1 MRWFE
6 LDKLY
11 IKRIDIEK
19 VRQLKNVA
27 LDISTDNLKHL
38 IFTGRN
44 GSGKTSLLN
53 AISIYLNNIVSNE
66 RIEIYTHQY
75 NSAQVAL
82 GYEKNTNE
90 KVLEYTSRLNNAIN
104 MLKELKQGLTLEFNH
119 TSKEIL
125 YSFKNGEF
133 VVAYYK
139 AEREFKAIEPKHVEK
154 VVLLDQYKIDA
165 TPKDNFIKYI
175 VDLKVT
181 EALAKTANKGEQAKT
196 IASWFEKLESL
207 LQDIYADKSLK
218 LIFDMDT
225 FNFTIHQDGR
235 DPYGFNTMSS
245 GYAAVFDIVLD
256 LIMRMESKTKKTF
269 NFNLPGIVLID
280 EIETHLH
287 LELQKR
293 ILPILTTI
301 FPNIQF
307 IISTHSPFVLNALD
321 NVVIYDLEKKLLVN
335 NGLTDLP
342 YDGIVEGYFDSDKLS
357 QELRNKFDRYKIL
370 VNKKEITDDD
380 FAEVQKLELYLDEI
394 PDYLALPVTTE
405 YEMLKKNFRS
415 RGDL

>member
-1 MRWFE
+1 M
-6 LDKLY
+6 DKIFLKK
-11 IKRIDIEK
+11 ITIDK
-19 VRQLKNVA
+19 VRHLNNIV
-27 LDISTDNLKHL
+27 LNISDSEMKHI
-38 IFTGRN
+38 IFTGKN
-44 GSGKTSLLN
+44 GSGKTSLLE
-53 AISIYLNNIVSNE
+53 AIAGFVYSMTIGVYIESCRNSIDRVKKRLENKKN
-66 RIEIYTHQY
+66 T
-75 NSAQVAL
+75 SAETLRLQREL
-82 GYEKNTNE
+82 EGYENGLK
-90 KVLEYTSRLNNAIN
+90 EYTRGVDLV
-104 MLKELKQGLTLEFNH
+104 FNH
-119 TSKEIL
+119 SHLEIL
-125 YSFKNGEF
+125 NSFSNGNF
-133 VVAYYK
+133 ITAYYK
-139 AEREFKAIEPKHVEK
+139 AERIFKAPEPKHVEK
-154 VVLLDQYKIDA
+154 VSLGVTHTIDT
-165 TPKDNFIKYI
+165 TPKSNFIKYI

-181 EALAKTANKGEQAKT
+181 EALAKTANKDEQAKT
-196 IASWFEKLESL
+196 IAFWFEKLEGL

-225 FNFTIHQDGR
+225 FNFTIHQNGR
-235 DPYGFNTMSS
+235 EPYGFNTMSS
-245 GYAAVFDIVLD
+245 GYAAVFDVVLD
-256 LIMRMESKTKKTF
+256 LIMRMESQTKKTF

-301 FPNIQF
+301 FPNVQF

-321 NVVIYDLEKKLLVN
+321 NVVIYDLEKNLFVN

-357 QELRNKFDRYKIL
+357 QELRNKFDRYKLL
-370 VNKKEITDDD
+370 VSKEKITDDD

-394 PDYLALPVTTE
+394 PDYLALPITTE

>member
-1 MRWFE
+1 M
-6 LDKLY
+6 DKIF
-11 IKRIDIEK
+11 IKKIKIEK
-19 VRQLKNVA
+19 VRHLSNIV
-27 LDISTDNLKHL
+27 LDISDSELKHI
-38 IFTGRN
+38 IFTGKN
-44 GSGKTSLLN
+44 GSGKTSLLE
-53 AISIYLNNIVSNE
+53 AIAGFMYRITIGTYIESCRNSIADVKRRLENKKNTPAEVVRLQRKLE
-66 RIEIYTHQY
+66 
-75 NSAQVAL
+75 
-82 GYEKNTNE
+82 GYENGL
-90 KVLEYTSRLNNAIN
+90 LEYTKGVDLIFNYSHLEVLNSFSSG
-104 MLKELKQGLTLEFNH
+104 ELVT
-119 TSKEIL
+119 
-125 YSFKNGEF
+125 
-133 VVAYYK
+133 AYYK
-139 AEREFKAIEPKHVEK
+139 AERIFKASEPKHVEK
-154 VVLLDQYKIDA
+154 VSMGTNHTIDSA
-165 TPKDNFIKYI
+165 PKSNFIKYI

-181 EALAKTANKGEQAKT
+181 EALAKAANKNEQANL
-196 IASWFEKLESL
+196 IASWFEKLEGL

-235 DPYGFNTMSS
+235 EPYGFNTMSS

-256 LIMRMESKTKKTF
+256 LIMRMESQTKKTF
-269 NFNLPGIVLID
+269 KFNLPGIVLID

-301 FPNIQF
+301 FPNVQF

-321 NVVIYDLEKKLLVN
+321 NVVIYDLEKKLFVN

-357 QELRNKFDRYKIL
+357 QELRNKFDRYKML
-370 VNKKEITDDD
+370 VGKKEITDDD
-380 FAEVQKLELYLDEI
+380 FAEVQKLEFYLDEI
-394 PDYLALPVTTE
+394 PDYLALDVTTE

>member
-1 MRWFE
+1 M
-6 LDKLY
+6 
-11 IKRIDIEK
+11 IKIGK
-19 VRQLKNVA
+19 VRHLE
-27 LDISTDNLKHL
+27 DITLRIANDKLKHL
-38 IFTGRN
+38 IFTGKN
-44 GSGKTSLLN
+44 GSGKTSVLE
-53 AISIYLNNIVSNE
+53 AISGYIDNITSDISLERCLECKKKLENTLKRTNN
-66 RIEIYTHQY
+66 
-75 NSAQVAL
+75 NSKKRRL
-82 GYEKNTNE
+82 
-90 KVLEYTSRLNNAIN
+90 LE
-104 MLKELKQGLTLEFNH
+104 KELEHFKENIGTLTRGLYLEFNY
-119 TSKEIL
+119 SNLEIL
-125 YSFKNGEF
+125 NLFLRGEF
-133 VVAYYK
+133 VIAYYK
-139 AEREFKAIEPKHVEK
+139 AERIFKAVESKHVEK
-154 VVLLDQYKIDA
+154 VNLGSNHPINA
-165 TPKDNFIKYI
+165 TPKSNFIKYI

-181 EALAKTANKGEQAKT
+181 EALAKTANKDGQAKT
-196 IASWFEKLESL
+196 IATWFDKLESL

-225 FNFTIHQDGR
+225 FNFTIQQDGR
-235 DPYGFNTMSS
+235 EPYGFNTMSS
-245 GYAAVFDIVLD
+245 GYAAVFDIVFD
-256 LIMRMESKTKKTF
+256 LIMRMESQTKKTF

-293 ILPILTTI
+293 ILLILTTI
-301 FPNIQF
+301 FPNVQF